1 MHTSQGRVFRPARE
15 GTPCNNSL
23 YHLGRMRLL
32 TATLA
37 LVCAGLWGIDRVAA
51 SDRAKTHGRDAEP
64 DYRQVFDQTVVK
76 RLDIK
81 MAASD
86 WQVVLADM
94 QSMAGP
100 SGFGLN
106 VGPST
111 EQIAAC
117 TGRLETQSCTAG
129 TPPVVGRCAQT
140 GLGAQLACVPVV
152 APQNQGGDETE
163 LLPRTPVYVP
173 VDVTF

>member
-1 MHTSQGRVFRPARE
+1 
-15 GTPCNNSL
+15 
-23 YHLGRMRLL
+23 MRLL

-37 LVCAGLWGIDRVAA
+37 LVCVGLWGIDRVAA
-51 SDRAKTHGRDAEP
+51 SDREKTHGRTAEP
-64 DYRQVFDQTVVK
+64 DYRRVFDQNVVK

-106 VGPST
+106 VGASA

-117 TGRLETQSCTAG
+117 GGRLETQSCSAG
-129 TPPVVGRCAQT
+129 NPPVFGRCTQT
-140 GLGAQLACVPVV
+140 GVFGGQLACVPVV
-152 APQNQGGDETE
+152 APQNQGGDE
-163 LLPRTPVYVP
+163 
-173 VDVTF
+173 